1 MTTHD
6 EPQRPGPQ
14 DPEPGQEPAAVATHR
29 QRWAPEA
36 RQLPQ
41 RLEEL
46 HGPCEGIVELPL
58 HVAWSGLRAYNLADE
73 KLLLGLY
80 RTVLTSG
87 FHDDYTTFL
96 NADLLRAHW
105 PRLRHMIGRGVR
117 TSWEN
122 AFPQLRMTATAA
134 SAAAAA

>member
-14 DPEPGQEPAAVATHR
+14 EPEPGREPAAGATHR
-29 QRWAPEA
+29 QRWGPEA

-46 HGPCEGIVELPL
+46 RGPCEGVVELPL
-58 HVAWSGLRAYNLADE
+58 HVAWSGLRAYDLADE

-87 FHDDYTTFL
+87 FNDDYTTFL
-96 NADLLRAHW
+96 NADLLRTHW
-105 PRLRHMIGRGVR
+105 PRLRRMIGRGVR
-117 TSWEN
+117 TAWEN
-122 AFPQLRMTATAA
+122 AFPQLRTAA
-134 SAAAAA
+134 SAAEAA